1 MGALFFPLLRSN
13 FQKKIAPEQIYVE
26 ADGEKVN
33 LTQMLS
39 RKVNIYQGNV
49 NKNKILITDGNGNVT
64 VVTGVVMQQSE
75 RDQLKKLNPGTAID
89 LDGNKINVRIDPTT
103 LAIDNDNRLT
113 VVDPSTTSHTHE
125 IKDVNQLRQELDDR
139 ILIYQPNYPGKML
152 VVDQQT
158 KNITFADIP
167 DGVDVTQYQMTGVH
181 IATINDTKIYAPD
194 YQFTAQQHDNIVT
207 HEERIKTLESKVNA
221 FFDIDV
227 RSWTEFLQAVQ
238 VSLQFSVRIHFRN
251 HITVGTS
258 PTLNLSNCIIN
269 GHYFKWIVNGHTPT
283 LSGNF
288 AYFDNVWIQGASNG
302 SASSPMFQWVG
313 SVVSMPD
320 GSTSGSCSLYFEN
333 CRIYNFLETG
343 NGVFIRTAEGSGVS
357 VHTIMHNCT
366 VNGESTQTS
375 SRTLL
380 LQRAGSLCASLKI
393 FDLIYSGKTRDCNR
407 VAMSGTFRAQ
417 DMFVSDGSCEYPSG
431 FSRPSNFHQWGTVS
445 ITRNLVSGTPIAAIN
460 GTQLYAPSPDS
471 ISYTIETVST
481 TEGFLKS
488 YQLVKTD
495 ASGNKTYLPGKIDI
509 TKDLFLN
516 TVERVTVSAQNPVQQ
531 GGDYLQHGDY
541 FRFDFNTDNGIR
553 SQYVPIDLLRAE
565 MTAGSHITI
574 NGTEISATGF
584 VPQYADLSN
593 ALPSE
598 NIVFYTGPAENGL
611 QTYCFYERDGNSWQQ
626 RDVQPQRTVAHTH
639 PLSEVYDG
647 DLSLATATELD
658 ITTLAAST
666 ASGQPLPPDF
676 NIQLTYA
683 TNEDI
688 INIFPNLSE
697 YTDNNDAVAASD
709 NDIDGVFGN

>member
-1 MGALFFPLLRSN
+1 MAYELNPLLPYQL
-13 FQKKIAPEQIYVE
+13 QKKTSQKVIEQ
-26 ADGEKVN
+26 AAKV
-33 LTQMLS
+33 
-39 RKVNIYQGNV
+39 
-49 NKNKILITDGNGNVT
+49 
-64 VVTGVVMQQSE
+64 
-75 RDQLKKLNPGTAID
+75 NPGTAID
-89 LDGNKINVRIDPTT
+89 LDNDRINVRIDPAT
-103 LAIDNDNRLT
+103 LAIDSNNRIT
-113 VVDPSTTSHTHE
+113 VIDPANTSHTHE
-125 IKDVNQLRQELDDR
+125 IKDVNQLRQELDSR
-139 ILIYQPNYPGKML
+139 ILIYQPDHPGKML
-152 VVDQQT
+152 VVDQNT
-158 KNITFADIP
+158 KNITFAEIP

-269 GHYFKWIVNGHTPT
+269 GHYFKWIVNGKTPT

-302 SASSPMFQWVG
+302 STSSPMLQWTG
-313 SVVSMPD
+313 GVVSMPD

-366 VNGESTQTS
+366 INGESTQTS

-393 FDLIYSGKTRDCNR
+393 MDLIYSGKTRDCNR

-471 ISYTIETVST
+471 ISYSIETVST
-481 TEGFLKS
+481 TEGFLKT
-488 YQLVKTD
+488 YQLVKTEPNG
-495 ASGNKTYLPGKIDI
+495 SKTYLPGKIDI

-516 TVERVTVSAQNPVQQ
+516 AVERVTVNAQNPVEQN
-531 GGDYLQHGDY
+531 GDYLPHGDY
-541 FRFDFNTDNGIR
+541 FRFDFNTDNGIS
-553 SQYVPIDLLRAE
+553 SQYIPIDTLRAE

-574 NGTEISATGF
+574 DGTEISATGF
-584 VPQYADLSN
+584 VAQYADLAN
-593 ALPSE
+593 ALPGE
-598 NIVFYTGPAENGL
+598 NIVQYVGQPGNGL
-611 QTYCFYERDGNSWQQ
+611 MTGCFYERDGNSWKQM
-626 RDVQPQRTVAHTH
+626 DVQPHKTIAHTH
-639 PLSEVYDG
+639 LLSEIYDG
-647 DLSLATATELD
+647 EDSLATATESD
-658 ITTLAAST
+658 ITALAESS
-666 ASGQPLPPDF
+666 ASGEPVPPDF

-688 INIFPNLSE
+688 INIFPDLDN
-697 YTDNNDAVAASD
+697 YTDDNDAVVASD
-709 NDIDGVFGN
+709 SDIDGVFGN